1 MCSNNSSAEGIPL
14 GYSCAR
20 SLLYYSD
27 RFWRSLNDLDTSGP
41 AIVAMVVASSDVD
54 HPVRVTLVNHWMAV
68 TLMNHWMAVA
78 LMNHWMAVALVN
90 HWVVEALVLRR
101 W

>member
-1 MCSNNSSAEGIPL
+1 M
-14 GYSCAR
+14 
-20 SLLYYSD
+20 YYSD

-41 AIVAMVVASSDVD
+41 AIVVMVVASSDVD
-54 HPVRVTLVNHWMAV
+54 HPVGVTLVNHWMAV
-68 TLMNHWMAVA
+68 TLMNHWMT
-78 LMNHWMAVALVN
+78 VALVN